1 MFDLEQT
8 KRVACE
14 VGFDL
19 CGVAQV
25 RRYEGEARLLERW
38 IAEGNNSTLGY
49 LARNGEVR
57 TDASLLVEGARSVIV
72 CAAAYR
78 RQEYAPDC
86 RTKVASYACAR
97 DYHDVMRAMLGELC
111 RALGLAEHGARFRLF
126 TDSAPIFE
134 KQYAI
139 DAGLGWRGRNS
150 LLITPEYGSYVMLGE
165 VVTDAL
171 FDRYDTPLEGRGCG
185 SCHRCVEQCPNS
197 AIREQHID
205 TRRCISCAT
214 IERESLTPTPLHGWI
229 FGCDECQN
237 VCPHN
242 RAHGTYANP
251 RLEPL
256 FAPTELDA
264 EGWLAMS
271 AEEFKAQLSATPLSR
286 SGIERIKRNIS
297 TDEK

>member
-1 MFDLEQT
+1 M
-8 KRVACE
+8 V
-14 VGFDL
+14 
-19 CGVAQV
+19 
-25 RRYEGEARLLERW
+25 
-38 IAEGNNSTLGY
+38 
-49 LARNGEVR
+49 
-57 TDASLLVEGARSVIV
+57 
-72 CAAAYR
+72 
-78 RQEYAPDC
+78 
-86 RTKVASYACAR
+86 
-97 DYHDVMRAMLGELC
+97 
-111 RALGLAEHGARFRLF
+111 
-126 TDSAPIFE
+126 
-134 KQYAI
+134 
-139 DAGLGWRGRNS
+139 
-150 LLITPEYGSYVMLGE
+150 LGE

-242 RAHGTYANP
+242 RTHGTYANP

-271 AEEFKAQLSATPLSR
+271 AEEFKARLAATPLSR
-286 SGIERIKRNIS
+286 SGIERIQRNIS
-297 TDEK
+297 TDKN